1 MLNRR
6 KWGAEPEDSLR
17 AHRAEASPDFVDGLS
32 ARVRGER
39 FAPRRGWSRAAFAA
53 GVSVFIL
60 GTFASLGGLSY
71 AASGATQAYDV
82 VQHAVVTQKLKVS
95 VHSSAAAQYPHPPSK
110 VAGAKVHKT
119 KPHYAVKAAV
129 VVQSGT
135 LPFTGFSLLAT
146 FLVSLSLIG
155 GGIALRRRERRSS

>member
-6 KWGAEPEDSLR
+6 KWGTGLENSLR
-17 AHRAEASPDFVDGLS
+17 AHRAEPSSDFVDGLS
-32 ARVRGER
+32 DRVRAER

-53 GVSVFIL
+53 GLSVFIL

-71 AASGATQAYDV
+71 AASGATHAYDA

-95 VHSSAAAQYPHPPSK
+95 VHSSAAAQYPHSPSK
-110 VAGAKVHKT
+110 VAGAAVTKT
-119 KPHYAVKAAV
+119 KPHHAVKAA

-146 FLVSLSLIG
+146 FIVSLSLIG
-155 GGIALRRRERRSS
+155 GGIALRRRERGTP

>member
-6 KWGAEPEDSLR
+6 KWGTGLENSLR
-17 AHRAEASPDFVDGLS
+17 AHRAEPSPDFVDGLS
-32 ARVRGER
+32 DRVRAER

-53 GVSVFIL
+53 GLSVFIL

-71 AASGATQAYDV
+71 AASGATHAYDA

-95 VHSSAAAQYPHPPSK
+95 VHSSAAAQYPHAPSK
-110 VAGAKVHKT
+110 VAAVTKAKH
-119 KPHYAVKAAV
+119 HGVKAAV

-146 FLVSLSLIG
+146 VIVSFSLIG
-155 GGIALRRRERRSS
+155 GGIALRRRERGTP